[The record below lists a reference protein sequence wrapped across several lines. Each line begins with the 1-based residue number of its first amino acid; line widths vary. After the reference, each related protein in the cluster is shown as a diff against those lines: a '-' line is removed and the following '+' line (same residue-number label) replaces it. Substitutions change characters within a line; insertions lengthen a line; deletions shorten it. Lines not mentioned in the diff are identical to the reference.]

1 MKLFEPTKNSAILL
15 VQRHNHTMVA
25 QPIMKDK
32 DAPRKNVRWDS
43 VIIPDFRFRQCQRQL
58 HSASISRNQKTV
70 NALTVLVPCNRN
82 ILQAAARK

>member
-32 DAPRKNVRWDS
+32 DAPRKNVR
-43 VIIPDFRFRQCQRQL
+43 
-58 HSASISRNQKTV
+58 
-70 NALTVLVPCNRN
+70 
-82 ILQAAARK
+82 